1 MARIVRGRSIATM
14 VLPARTHVSRRS
26 RGEDRLTPRGRDR
39 SAPPHP
45 FIILLQ
51 DTQKK
56 KKIALERLRSKGIRG
71 ELLQSDP
78 RSSWPVCAPPT
89 HTVHL
94 PQPLTANLTLA
105 LPYAR

>member
-1 MARIVRGRSIATM
+1 MDISSTLSGDIA
-14 VLPARTHVSRRS
+14 VHRAGSQL
-26 RGEDRLTPRGRDR
+26 
-39 SAPPHP
+39 
-45 FIILLQ
+45 
-51 DTQKK
+51 K

>member
-51 DTQKK
+51 DTQKRK
-56 KKIALERLRSKGIRG
+56 FSWERPRSQGIKG
-71 ELLQSDP
+71 ELLLSDP
-78 RSSWPVCAPPT
+78 
-89 HTVHL
+89 
-94 PQPLTANLTLA
+94 PL
-105 LPYAR
+105 